1 MAQMFIPS
9 CGVQIKLTED
19 WTFTCYSESRNYQF
33 RKSYGIPGHEE
44 VPITVKAGT
53 ILTID
58 RVYIRSFNKSR
69 PNEDSYDSVTF
80 RTYKTKKDKARDKKV
95 EEIME
100 DKFPGGRFW
109 AKLHEVN
116 NIQYEIH
123 KTIEEVKKEAL
134 AKKSGR
140 R

>member
-1 MAQMFIPS
+1 MSQMFIPS

-19 WTFTCYSESRNYQF
+19 WTFTCYNEMRNHEF
-33 RKSYGIPGHEE
+33 RKSYGVQGRE
-44 VPITVKAGT
+44 PISVTVKAGT

-58 RVYIRSFNKSR
+58 RVYIRQFNKSKS
-69 PNEDSYDSVTF
+69 NEDSYDSITF
-80 RTYKTKKDKARDKKV
+80 RTYKSKKDKARDKKV
-95 EEIME
+95 EAIME

-123 KTIEEVKKEAL
+123 KTIDEVKAEL
-134 AKKSGR
+134 RAKKK
-140 R
+140 